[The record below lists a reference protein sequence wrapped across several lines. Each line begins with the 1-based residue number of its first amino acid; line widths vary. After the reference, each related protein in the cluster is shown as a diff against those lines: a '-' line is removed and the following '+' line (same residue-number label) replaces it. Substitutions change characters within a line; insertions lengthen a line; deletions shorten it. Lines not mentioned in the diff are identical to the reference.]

1 MTTVSQMNNF
11 NKCYPLMYPGLKTL
25 QLLYEN
31 KERIF
36 ILFPNLRLK
45 VNSGHGRKIWQVL
58 KLHRIFWQ
66 KLVYLRV
73 NQPEAYKLGDADA
86 FYKTELAL

>member
-1 MTTVSQMNNF
+1 M
-11 NKCYPLMYPGLKTL
+11 KKKDG
-25 QLLYEN
+25 

-36 ILFPNLRLK
+36 IIFPNLRFK

-58 KLHRIFWQ
+58 KLHRMFWQ

-73 NQPEAYKLGDADA
+73 NQPEAYKLGNADV
-86 FYKTELAL
+86 FYNRVKSQNLLFKLALQQYTEHTLMYV